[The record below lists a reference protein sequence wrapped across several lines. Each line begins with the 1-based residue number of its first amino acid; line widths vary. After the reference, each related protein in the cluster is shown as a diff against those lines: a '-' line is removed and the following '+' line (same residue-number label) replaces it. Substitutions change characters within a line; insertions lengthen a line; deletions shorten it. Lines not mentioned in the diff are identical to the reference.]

1 MRVIQEQG
9 RAQLGLSFGTA
20 KNPDCRGLNL
30 EEIQRINWDK
40 IDWSEVIK
48 DFKEEAENSI
58 KENFDESKFKEKAA
72 KLQAE
77 YSGKKFLQE
86 RGERMVSDDKAT
98 NAFVER
104 KIKKFY
110 RMGE

>member
-1 MRVIQEQG
+1 MS
-9 RAQLGLSFGTA
+9 LLY
-20 KNPDCRGLNL
+20 
-30 EEIQRINWDK
+30 
-40 IDWSEVIK
+40 WS
-48 DFKEEAENSI
+48 DFWGSLQ
-58 KENFDESKFKEKAA
+58 SKFKEKAA